1 MTKLFSDDI
10 LNLQALK
17 RRKSWLVPAKIFQE
31 VQRWTLWTVIIQIFI
46 VSTIVEIIPGRNVIS
61 LNIRGVKI
69 MKAVANTV
77 RWTVSQFL

>member
-10 LNLQALK
+10 LNSQALK
-17 RRKSWLVPAKIFQE
+17 RRKSWLVPAHHFQE

-77 RWTVSQFL
+77 RRTVSQFL